1 MADRDTRAVTRWR
14 NHAVVPASIDT
25 SKPLRGPAASVA
37 KALDAIQP
45 LSQIWRDGLTV
56 IALDSRLP
64 NRAPEYLSLDEAA
77 SAGAV
82 EVHEAAAQEVP
93 SVEAKTG
100 PSPVLVLGGD
110 TIVGGAQNRII
121 NITIL
126 LKAATTTQIPVSC
139 LELGRWNEGRNFT
152 ASRPVDHSLRRMVA
166 EQVTHGSRARGTDAS
181 ARFAA
186 DQGAIWQEIGQRQS
200 RASLHSPTEALHDVY
215 AREEADLATFDR
227 AFPMPTGARGVAIG
241 LFDRLVGLDLFDSA
255 ETLERQWPRLVASA
269 ASALLDQQ
277 RAIGAGM
284 LPAPRHRHLDSSALD
299 RMLGRARSALGE
311 ATVGPS
317 VGEGSD
323 CRFTAPK
330 LVGTALVHERRAV
343 HIALFRAA

>member
-1 MADRDTRAVTRWR
+1 M
-14 NHAVVPASIDT
+14 PASIDT

-45 LSQIWRDGLTV
+45 LSQMWLDGLTI

-64 NRAPEYLSLDEAA
+64 DRAPEYLTLDEAA

-126 LKAATTTQIPVSC
+126 LKAAATTQIPVSC
-139 LELGRWNEGRNFT
+139 LELGRWNDGRRFT

-166 EQVTHGSRARGTDAS
+166 EQVSHASRARGADAS

-186 DQGAIWQEIGQRQS
+186 DQGAIWQEIGQRQA
-200 RASLHSPTEALHDVY
+200 RASMHSPTEALHDVY
-215 AREEADLATFDR
+215 AREEANLANFHR

-269 ASALLDQQ
+269 ASALFDQQ
-277 RAIGAGM
+277 RMIEAGM
-284 LPAPRHRHLDSSALD
+284 VPAPRHRHLDSKALD
-299 RMLGRARSALGE
+299 RTLGRARSALGD
-311 ATVGPS
+311 ATVAPS

-323 CRFTAPK
+323 VRFTAPK
-330 LVGTALVHERRAV
+330 VVGTALVHERRAV
-343 HIALFRAA
+343 HVALFRTA

>member
-1 MADRDTRAVTRWR
+1 MS
-14 NHAVVPASIDT
+14 HAGPITSVVPTSIET
-25 SKPLRGPAASVA
+25 PKPLRGPAASVA
-37 KALDAIQP
+37 KALEAIQP
-45 LSQIWRDGLTV
+45 LSHMWRDGLTV

-64 NRAPEYLSLDEAA
+64 DRGPEYLTLDEAA
-77 SAGAV
+77 SAGAL

-126 LKAATTTQIPVSC
+126 LKAAATTQIPVSC
-139 LELGRWNEGRNFT
+139 LELGRWNDGRRFA
-152 ASRPVDHSLRRMVA
+152 ASRPVDHSLRSMVA
-166 EQVTHGSRARGTDAS
+166 EQVSHGSSRGTNAS

-186 DQGAIWQEIGQRQS
+186 DQGAIWQEIGQRQA
-200 RASLHSPTEALHDVY
+200 RAGFLSSTEALHDVY
-215 AREEADLATFDR
+215 AREETTLADFAR
-227 AFPMPTGARGVAIG
+227 AFPMPTGIRGVAIG

-255 ETLERQWPRLVASA
+255 ETLERQWARLVASA

-277 RAIGAGM
+277 RMIEAGM
-284 LPAPRHRHLDSSALD
+284 LPAHHRHLDSHALD
-299 RMLGRARSALGE
+299 RMLARAHTALARG
-311 ATVGPS
+311 TVGPS

-323 CRFTAPK
+323 VRFTAPK

>member
-1 MADRDTRAVTRWR
+1 M
-14 NHAVVPASIDT
+14 PASIDT

-45 LSQIWRDGLTV
+45 LSQMWRDGLTV

-64 NRAPEYLSLDEAA
+64 NRAPEYLTLDEAA

-126 LKAATTTQIPVSC
+126 LRAAATTQIPVSC
-139 LELGRWNEGRNFT
+139 LELGRWNDGRRFT

-166 EQVTHGSRARGTDAS
+166 EQVSHGSRARGTDAS

-186 DQGAIWQEIGQRQS
+186 DQGAIWQEIGQRQA
-200 RASLHSPTEALHDVY
+200 RANLHSPTEALHDVY
-215 AREEADLATFDR
+215 AREESDLANFDR

-241 LFDRLVGLDLFDSA
+241 LFDRLVGL
-255 ETLERQWPRLVASA
+255 
-269 ASALLDQQ
+269 
-277 RAIGAGM
+277 
-284 LPAPRHRHLDSSALD
+284 PAPRERS
-299 RMLGRARSALGE
+299 MLPRKTSRPCMFVVSLREGPL
-311 ATVGPS
+311 ATVIQDVLS
-317 VGEGSD
+317 ILIYLTIVSL
-323 CRFTAPK
+323 T
-330 LVGTALVHERRAV
+330 VHQ
-343 HIALFRAA
+343 